1 MNGLGLVAARLWGCK
16 AVLIWFGDDVD
27 GVDGVRAVR
36 RYTVWKEANDREEAW
51 HVCAVVLV

>member
-1 MNGLGLVAARLWGCK
+1 M
-16 AVLIWFGDDVD
+16 LIWFGDDVD